1 MSWAEIWD
9 WPLGNSGAHP
19 DPGKALAWGDTEGAM
34 KHWEDPPA
42 ASPPQEGASG
52 GFSGTPPPH
61 PQIRSQTNF
70 RRPSRGQPLTEPPPT
85 GTEPHSPAVMPEQAK
100 WKRRRRTVNFLI
112 LPCRTL
118 CCGPEKQTQL
128 RPAVGSEVP
137 RHGSEGRHGQGQ
149 VLVRSEAGP
158 HLLTAT
164 QELNRENKTR
174 EISAAQNK
182 PLSLC
187 SQSVSSLKDVSE
199 IGQEKQPECHSKG
212 QSE

>member
-1 MSWAEIWD
+1 M
-9 WPLGNSGAHP
+9 
-19 DPGKALAWGDTEGAM
+19 
-34 KHWEDPPA
+34 
-42 ASPPQEGASG
+42 
-52 GFSGTPPPH
+52 
-61 PQIRSQTNF
+61 
-70 RRPSRGQPLTEPPPT
+70 
-85 GTEPHSPAVMPEQAK
+85 
-100 WKRRRRTVNFLI
+100 
-112 LPCRTL
+112 
-118 CCGPEKQTQL
+118 QL

-174 EISAAQNK
+174 EISAAQNE
-182 PLSLC
+182 PLSLS